1 MKNKKITKIIIMSLV
16 SCIIAGVSA
25 LIYFADDIGNYF
37 VHRAFISLTPDTSE
51 WVLETDTYTVVPVI
65 TDETVTFY
73 VEDKSGE
80 VVFTCEELWRDWD
93 FKSINIDADSVIT
106 AYSADV
112 GEYIYK
118 PDEIGSFY
126 LAEPVCDQ

>member
-1 MKNKKITKIIIMSLV
+1 MKYKKKTKIIIISLV
-16 SCIIAGVSA
+16 ACILAGVA
-25 LIYFADDIGNYF
+25 AFACFADDIGIYL
-37 VHRAFISLTPDTSE
+37 VHRAFISSTPDTSE
-51 WVLETDTYTVVPVI
+51 WVLENDTYTVVPVI

-73 VEDKSGE
+73 VENKAGK

-93 FKSINIDADSVIT
+93 FKSINIDADNVIT

-126 LAEPVCDQ
+126 LAEPVCD